1 MMSDG
6 RIRRRTKAGQAAG
19 ANGTV
24 GRNHAEEV
32 PTMPATIKH
41 GKRVT
46 GSAKVLQDD
55 KIRKANV
62 DEDQEGEDEFISF
75 STKRPFKPGD
85 IEMDGPSV
93 PWMFKKHSLG
103 QTNEAFIED
112 EVQRDDEAIQ
122 SKALPWRRSADE
134 AERPKLQE
142 EFVPW
147 IMPSTVDSPSNTVT
161 GKLKFRQ
168 ILSWNQNK
176 KQNLESWLVNLRG
189 KKIITN
195 IFLIFSDT
203 NRRSSDEIPSVIGF
217 FNRRESGA
225 SLTSGNHRRNSEL
238 EMKHQDGL
246 NEADIEARRQKR
258 SLKKQQRKNT
268 ASISEEPSTPPDD
281 NTKL

>member
-1 MMSDG
+1 
-6 RIRRRTKAGQAAG
+6 
-19 ANGTV
+19 
-24 GRNHAEEV
+24 
-32 PTMPATIKH
+32 
-41 GKRVT
+41 
-46 GSAKVLQDD
+46 
-55 KIRKANV
+55 
-62 DEDQEGEDEFISF
+62 
-75 STKRPFKPGD
+75 
-85 IEMDGPSV
+85 
-93 PWMFKKHSLG
+93 
-103 QTNEAFIED
+103 
-112 EVQRDDEAIQ
+112 
-122 SKALPWRRSADE
+122 
-134 AERPKLQE
+134 
-142 EFVPW
+142 
-147 IMPSTVDSPSNTVT
+147 MPSTVDSPSNTVT

-176 KQNLESWLVNLRG
+176 KQNLERWLVNLRG
-189 KKIITN
+189 KTIITN

-268 ASISEEPSTPPDD
+268 ASISEEPTTTPDD

>member
-1 MMSDG
+1 MQVRRMMSDG

-168 ILSWNQNK
+168 ISQLKSKQK
-176 KQNLESWLVNLRG
+176 KNLER
-189 KKIITN
+189 
-195 IFLIFSDT
+195 
-203 NRRSSDEIPSVIGF
+203 
-217 FNRRESGA
+217 
-225 SLTSGNHRRNSEL
+225 
-238 EMKHQDGL
+238 
-246 NEADIEARRQKR
+246 
-258 SLKKQQRKNT
+258 
-268 ASISEEPSTPPDD
+268 
-281 NTKL
+281 